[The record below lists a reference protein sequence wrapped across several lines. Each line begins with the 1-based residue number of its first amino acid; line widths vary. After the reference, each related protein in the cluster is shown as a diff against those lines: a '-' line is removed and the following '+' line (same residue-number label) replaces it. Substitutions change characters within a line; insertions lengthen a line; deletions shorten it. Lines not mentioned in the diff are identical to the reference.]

1 MAKVYS
7 WLRLNSITIFL
18 FKMISTNAADYVAGI
33 TTYSVSALSDI
44 KVGTI
49 STTVSYPVGTGVT
62 YQREVNIP
70 WNGNT
75 IDDVEWDSRLGDHL
89 YSVNNR
95 VKVGMIKTTA
105 E

>member
-1 MAKVYS
+1 
-7 WLRLNSITIFL
+7 
-18 FKMISTNAADYVAGI
+18 MISTNAADYVAGI
-33 TTYSVSALSDI
+33 TTYSAPALSDI

-49 STTVSYPVGTGVT
+49 STTVSYTVGTGVT
-62 YQREVNIP
+62 YTREVNIP

-89 YSVNNR
+89 FGVNNK
-95 VKVGMIKTTA
+95 VKVGAIKTTA

>member
-1 MAKVYS
+1 
-7 WLRLNSITIFL
+7 
-18 FKMISTNAADYVAGI
+18 MISTNLSLYVAGI

-49 STTVSYPVGTGVT
+49 STTVSYVVGTGVT

-70 WNGNT
+70 WNGSG
-75 IDDVEWDSRLGDHL
+75 IDDVEWDARLGHHL

-95 VKVGMIKTTA
+95 VNVGMIKTTA

>member
-1 MAKVYS
+1 
-7 WLRLNSITIFL
+7 
-18 FKMISTNAADYVAGI
+18 MISTNLSLYVAGI

-49 STTVSYPVGTGVT
+49 STTVSYVVGTGVT
-62 YQREVNIP
+62 YTREVTIP

-75 IDDVEWDSRLGDHL
+75 IDDVEWDARLGHHL

-95 VKVGMIKTTA
+95 VNVGMIKTTA

>member
-1 MAKVYS
+1 
-7 WLRLNSITIFL
+7 
-18 FKMISTNAADYVAGI
+18 MISTNLSLYVAGI

-49 STTVSYPVGTGVT
+49 STTVSYVVGTGVT

-70 WNGNT
+70 WNGSG
-75 IDDVEWDSRLGDHL
+75 IDDVEWDARLGDHL
-89 YSVNNR
+89 FSVNNR
-95 VKVGMIKTTA
+95 VNVGMIKTTA

>member
-1 MAKVYS
+1 
-7 WLRLNSITIFL
+7 
-18 FKMISTNAADYVAGI
+18 MISTNAADYVAGI

>member
-1 MAKVYS
+1 
-7 WLRLNSITIFL
+7 
-18 FKMISTNAADYVAGI
+18 MISTNAADYVAGI

-62 YQREVNIP
+62 YTREVNIP
-70 WNGNT
+70 WNGST
-75 IDDVEWDSRLGDHL
+75 IDDVEWDKRLGDHL
-89 YSVNNR
+89 YSINNR
-95 VKVGMIKTTA
+95 VNVGLIKTTA

>member
-1 MAKVYS
+1 
-7 WLRLNSITIFL
+7 
-18 FKMISTNAADYVAGI
+18 MISTNAADYVAGI

-49 STTVSYPVGTGVT
+49 STTVSYVVGTGVT

-89 YSVNNR
+89 YSINNR
-95 VKVGMIKTTA
+95 VNVGMIKTTA

>member
-1 MAKVYS
+1 
-7 WLRLNSITIFL
+7 
-18 FKMISTNAADYVAGI
+18 MISTNAADYVAGV
-33 TTYSVSALSDI
+33 TTYSAPALSDI

-49 STTVSYPVGTGVT
+49 STTVSYTVGTGVT
-62 YQREVNIP
+62 YTREVNIP

-89 YSVNNR
+89 FGVNNK
-95 VKVGMIKTTA
+95 VKVGAIKTTA

>member
-1 MAKVYS
+1 
-7 WLRLNSITIFL
+7 
-18 FKMISTNAADYVAGI
+18 MISTNAADYVAGI

-62 YQREVNIP
+62 YSREINVP

-75 IDDVEWDSRLGDHL
+75 IDDVEWDKRLGDHL
-89 YSVNNR
+89 YSVNHR
-95 VKVGMIKTTA
+95 VNIGMIKTTA